1 MSMQSPESET
11 VDQEAASSMISV
23 QRRNLI
29 FIAVLLGMLLAAL
42 DGTIVATALPTVV
55 ADLGD
60 AGHQSWVVTSYLLAS
75 TVATAVMGKF
85 GDLFGRRAVFM
96 TCIVIFAA
104 GSLLCGMAGSMA
116 VLVGARAIQGLG
128 SGGLMVTATAL
139 IGEIIPMRERGRYQ
153 GMLGAVFGV
162 TTVIGPLLGGLFTD
176 HLGWRWAF
184 YINLPISVV
193 VIVVAAGAIPAL
205 AKATRPVIDYWGI
218 VLIGLGASALTL
230 ATSWGGTTYPWSS
243 PMIIGLFVGSVA
255 AIVLF
260 VWVESRVSEPIL
272 PPRLFR
278 DPVFTICCVLS
289 FVVGFAMLGVMTYL
303 PTFMQFVNGVSATAS
318 GLRTLPMVA
327 GMLITSTGTGI
338 LVGRT
343 GKYKRYPVA
352 GTATMAIALVLLSR
366 MDNSTPFILQ
376 SLYLLILGIGIGA
389 SMQVLTLIV
398 QNTARF
404 DDLGVATSG
413 VTFFRTIGSSFGAA
427 IFGSLFSNF
436 LAREISSVKVPP
448 EATQSPQALHALPH
462 ETAIPVINAY
472 ADSLDLVFL
481 CATPVAVIG
490 FVVALFLKE
499 VPLRDTDSA
508 LAADMGEGFGM
519 PNSVSP
525 DKLLE
530 IAISN
535 AMRGFPHIGLRK
547 LREHAGVSMPIAPL
561 WALVQANRFLR
572 ATGSAEV
579 SRIAQWYRI
588 PPEVIDPAFN
598 ELVANGYALR
608 TNDHVWLT
616 DPGRQEVDKISEAIN
631 QYLVERLSRTPDFED
646 RADREQIQAAL
657 ERISRRIVTD
667 TDWRENPISAL
678 PTASGTSPAR

>member
-1 MSMQSPESET
+1 
-11 VDQEAASSMISV
+11 MISV

-29 FIAVLLGMLLAAL
+29 FVAVLLGMLLAAL

-85 GDLFGRRAVFM
+85 GDLFGRRTVFI
-96 TCIVIFAA
+96 TCIVIFAG

-116 VLVGARAIQGLG
+116 MLVGARAIQGLG

-153 GMLGAVFGV
+153 GILGAVFGV

-193 VIVVAAGAIPAL
+193 VIMVAAGAIPAL
-205 AKATRPVIDYWGI
+205 AKATHPVIDYWGI

-243 PMIIGLFVGSVA
+243 PVIIGLFASSIA
-255 AIVLF
+255 AIGTF
-260 VWVESRVSEPIL
+260 VWVESRVPEPIL

-289 FVVGFAMLGVMTYL
+289 FV
-303 PTFMQFVNGVSATAS
+303 
-318 GLRTLPMVA
+318 
-327 GMLITSTGTGI
+327 
-338 LVGRT
+338 
-343 GKYKRYPVA
+343 
-352 GTATMAIALVLLSR
+352 
-366 MDNSTPFILQ
+366 
-376 SLYLLILGIGIGA
+376 
-389 SMQVLTLIV
+389 
-398 QNTARF
+398 
-404 DDLGVATSG
+404 
-413 VTFFRTIGSSFGAA
+413 
-427 IFGSLFSNF
+427 
-436 LAREISSVKVPP
+436 
-448 EATQSPQALHALPH
+448 
-462 ETAIPVINAY
+462 
-472 ADSLDLVFL
+472 
-481 CATPVAVIG
+481 
-490 FVVALFLKE
+490 
-499 VPLRDTDSA
+499 
-508 LAADMGEGFGM
+508 GEGFGM

-530 IAISN
+530 IAIGN
-535 AMRGFPHIGLRK
+535 AMRGFPHVGLRK

-588 PPEVIDPAFN
+588 PPEIVDPAFN

-608 TNDHVWLT
+608 TNDHIWLT
-616 DPGRQEVDKISEAIN
+616 DSGREEVDKISEAIN
-631 QYLVERLSRTPDFED
+631 QYLIERLSRTPDFED

-667 TDWRENPISAL
+667 TDWRENPIAAL
-678 PTASGTSPAR
+678 PAASGAASPAR